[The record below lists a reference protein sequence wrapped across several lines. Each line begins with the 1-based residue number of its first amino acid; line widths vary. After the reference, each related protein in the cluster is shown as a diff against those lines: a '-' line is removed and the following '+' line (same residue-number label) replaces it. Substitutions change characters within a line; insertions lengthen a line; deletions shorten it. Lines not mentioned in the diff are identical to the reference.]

1 MRITSPVVEL
11 QRLARLYGVQ
21 TMYHGV
27 GGVRRYASVASLL
40 AVLRALGAPLETAA
54 QVHDAY
60 LAREQE
66 LLETVIEPVTVV
78 WGQSRPAFRV
88 VLPERT
94 AARPG
99 TMTLT
104 TESGETREWPW
115 RAADWPVTGRA
126 GTGRAART
134 CRTVTLPVRL
144 PHGYHDFTLSIGGRS
159 WRSRLI
165 CAPRHAYQPPD
176 EGDGRFWGS
185 FLPLYAL
192 ETRRTM
198 GAGDYTAFA
207 ELVDDTA
214 RWGGNL
220 VGTLP
225 LLPVYLDFPY
235 DPGPYSPASRLLWN
249 EFYVDVQA
257 VPEQANCPAAR
268 ERLETPAFREAVAA
282 ARRKRRVDYRAVMG
296 LKRPIMEALQHTLA
310 SEGGQRLEAFRRFAA
325 GDAHAANYA
334 AFRAVMEKRHTT
346 FYDWPERL
354 KYGDLTESDY
364 DPAVRDY
371 HLYAQWLANEQLT
384 GLAGDAARKNVA
396 LYFDLPLGVHGA
408 GYDVWRYP
416 SGFSLGAATG
426 APPDVVFTSGQNWGF
441 PPPLPEGLR
450 KDGYRYVIEYIRHH
464 FRHAGMLR
472 IDHVMGLH
480 RLFWIPREMRAA
492 DGVYVHYR
500 PEELYAILTLESH
513 RHRCVVIGEDLG
525 IVPGYVRR
533 EMTRHRLE
541 RMYILHYSMVDVDG
555 GGLGGIPR
563 NMLASMNTHD
573 MPPFATFWSGDD
585 IDLRLS
591 LSLVPEDVAARE
603 RRQRP
608 VLKKVLKTYLQTN
621 GFTRKTGATVKDV
634 MKGSLAYLAASR
646 ARVLLV
652 NLEDLWLETKAQNV
666 PGTLDEHPNWQNKA
680 RYRLERITA
689 DKDVQGTLQ
698 VIDGLR
704 RGKAGRRPET
714 PL

>member
-1 MRITSPVVEL
+1 MRMTNPVAEL

-21 TMYHGV
+21 TMYYGV

-78 WGQSRPAFRV
+78 WGKARPTFRV
-88 VLPERT
+88 LLPERT
-94 AARPG
+94 AQQAG

-104 TESGETREWPW
+104 TEAGDIREWPW
-115 RAADWPVTGRA
+115 RGVDWPVSGTA
-126 GTGRAART
+126 GTDGDKRAYRK
-134 CRTVTLPVRL
+134 VTLPVRL
-144 PHGYHDFTLSIGGRS
+144 PYGYHDFTLTIG
-159 WRSRLI
+159 SRNWHSRII

-176 EGDGRFWGS
+176 EGDRRFWGA

-192 ETRRTM
+192 ETRHTM
-198 GAGDYTAFA
+198 GAGDYTAFG
-207 ELVDDTA
+207 EMVDDTA

-225 LLPVYLDFPY
+225 LLPVFLDFPY
-235 DPGPYSPASRLLWN
+235 DPGPYSPVSRLLWN
-249 EFYVDVQA
+249 EFYVDVRA
-257 VPEQANCPAAR
+257 APELASCPDAALAL
-268 ERLETPAFREAVAA
+268 ERPAFREAVEE

-296 LKRPIMEALQHTLA
+296 LKRGIMEKLVQTCLD
-310 SEGGQRLEAFRRFAA
+310 EGGERLKAFRRFAEEEP
-325 GDAHAANYA
+325 HAADYA
-334 AFRAVMEKRHTT
+334 AFRAVMEKRQAT
-346 FYDWPERL
+346 FYEWPDRL
-354 KYGDLTESDY
+354 RYGDITENDY

-371 HLYAQWLANEQLT
+371 HLYAQWLANVQLSR
-384 GLAGDAARKNVA
+384 LDSEAAKKDVA
-396 LYFDLPLGVHGA
+396 LYFDLPLGVNGA

-416 SGFSLGAATG
+416 QVFSTGAATG

-441 PPPLPEGLR
+441 PPPLPDGLR
-450 KDGYRYVIEYIRHH
+450 KDGYRYVVEYIRHH
-464 FRHAGMLR
+464 LRHAGMLR

-500 PEELYAILTLESH
+500 PEEMYAIVTLESH

-533 EMTRHRLE
+533 AMTRHRLH

-563 NMLASMNTHD
+563 NMLAAMNTHD

-591 LSLVPEDVAARE
+591 LSLVPPDVAARE
-603 RRQRP
+603 KIERP
-608 VLKKVLKTYLQTN
+608 VIKKLLKSFLQKN
-621 GFTRKTGATVKDV
+621 GFVRKTGATVGDIL
-634 MKGSLAYLAASR
+634 KGSLAYLAASQAR
-646 ARVLLV
+646 AVLV

-666 PGTLDEHPNWQNKA
+666 PGTLDEHPNWQRKA
-680 RYRLERITA
+680 RYRLERIDT
-689 DKDVQGTLQ
+689 DKDVQATLK
-698 VIDGLR
+698 VIDDLR
-704 RGKAGRRPET
+704 CGEAGRRPEK